1 MEQTLVGLFEKNEE
15 QFRRELAEIK
25 LPRDQK
31 KLQEFIMRFFVDKVS
46 VNDYKRELTMAEASM
61 LNSAIKLVSHPMSIL
76 GESCIPCTNIA
87 INAGIIGDYDSKE
100 RIQDLLER
108 VKLPV
113 IGWSAAGGII
123 GGIALNTWG
132 GVLGAIAGS
141 VLGMYINTD
150 KKQVEEKCD
159 TSINVDK
166 YITMLKKVCMSI
178 DEFIVNYRVSINRIK
193 ESYENRE
200 PVTLATAY
208 RPLLDRFASMFVSL
222 KELSV
227 PSDVQNEI
235 NNLYR
240 TLKNHHYEI
249 VDYSDS
255 TSNYYVETE
264 SEHITDCTLI
274 KAAILEDG
282 KLLIKGEC
290 LVPIKK

>member
-1 MEQTLVGLFEKNEE
+1 MKLTLVELFEKKEE
-15 QFRRELAEIK
+15 QFRHELAKIK

-31 KLQEFIMRFFVDKVS
+31 KLQVFIMNFFIDKVS
-46 VNDYKRELTMAEASM
+46 VNDYKRELTMAEAAM
-61 LNSAIKLVSHPMSIL
+61 LNSAIKLTSHPMSIL
-76 GESCIPCTNIA
+76 SECYFPCTNITK
-87 INAGIIGDYDSKE
+87 NANSIDEHESKNN
-100 RIQDLLER
+100 IQHVLER
-108 VKLPV
+108 VELPV
-113 IGWSAAGGII
+113 IGWSTAGGII

-132 GVLGAIAGS
+132 GALGAIAGCA
-141 VLGMYINTD
+141 LAMYMNTD
-150 KKQVEEKCD
+150 KKQTEETCD
-159 TSINVDK
+159 TPLNVDK
-166 YITMLKKVCMSI
+166 YITMLKNVCISI
-178 DEFIVNYRVSINRIK
+178 DEFIANYRASINQLK

-222 KELSV
+222 KERSV
-227 PSDVQNEI
+227 PFDVQDEI
-235 NNLYR
+235 NKLFR
-240 TLKNHHYEI
+240 TVKNHHYEI

-274 KAAILEDG
+274 KAAILENG

>member
-235 NNLYR
+235 KKLYS
-240 TLKNHHYEI
+240 TLKNNHYEI
-249 VDYSDS
+249 VYYSDY
-255 TSNYYVETE
+255 TSNYFIETE
-264 SEHITDCTLI
+264 SEHVLDCTLI
-274 KAAILEDG
+274 KAAILENG

-290 LVPIKK
+290 LIPIKK

>member
-100 RIQDLLER
+100 RIQDVLER

-178 DEFIVNYRVSINRIK
+178 DEFIANYRVSINRIK

-235 NNLYR
+235 NKLYR

-255 TSNYYVETE
+255 TSNYFVETE
-264 SEHITDCTLI
+264 SEHVEDCTLI
-274 KAAILEDG
+274 KAAILENG

-290 LVPIKK
+290 LIPIKK

>member
-235 NNLYR
+235 NKLYR
-240 TLKNHHYEI
+240 TMKI
-249 VDYSDS
+249 
-255 TSNYYVETE
+255 
-264 SEHITDCTLI
+264 ITMKLWIILI
-274 KAAILEDG
+274 PPLIIL
-282 KLLIKGEC
+282 
-290 LVPIKK
+290 

>member
-1 MEQTLVGLFEKNEE
+1 MNF
-15 QFRRELAEIK
+15 
-25 LPRDQK
+25 
-31 KLQEFIMRFFVDKVS
+31 FIDKVS
-46 VNDYKRELTMAEASM
+46 VNDYKRELTMAEAAM
-61 LNSAIKLVSHPMSIL
+61 LNSAIKLTSHPMSIL
-76 GESCIPCTNIA
+76 SECYLPCTDIA
-87 INAGIIGDYDSKE
+87 KKANSIDEHGSKNKN
-100 RIQDLLER
+100 QHVLER
-108 VKLPV
+108 VELPV

-132 GVLGAIAGS
+132 GVLGAIAGCA
-141 VLGMYINTD
+141 LGMYMNTD
-150 KKQVEEKCD
+150 KKQTEETCD
-159 TSINVDK
+159 TPLNVDK
-166 YITMLKKVCMSI
+166 YITMLKNVCISI
-178 DEFIVNYRVSINRIK
+178 DGFIDNSRASINQLK

-208 RPLLDRFASMFVSL
+208 RPLLDRFASMFASL

-227 PSDVQNEI
+227 PSDVQHEI
-235 NNLYR
+235 NKLYR